1 MKKLIVIL
9 LLTFPLYVL
18 AQQGTLQLKGK
29 VFGKDSIALSGV
41 NINLFEEGTN
51 KKLHAVITDE
61 KGSFTITAPSKAIY
75 LSINYLGYI
84 PYRAKPV
91 FENELIVHLQEQTQL
106 LKEITVNTQ
115 RPLIEQQFD
124 RTVMNVDGNM
134 RLGIDAVDIL
144 KKIPGVVIK
153 NGTEILLENKAVN
166 VMMDGK
172 SVRMSGNDLM
182 NLLSGTSPAMISQ
195 IEVIHSPSAKVDA
208 QGDGAVINIKTLKR
222 QTPGYDMNLGLTTGH
237 GWKYPTSQSISAG
250 LTYRSNNDYVYGSY
264 SYGFGKQ
271 SQEIEKH
278 TFFQVANQRLDE
290 KQTYKV
296 PYGGHNVRIGW
307 DHYLKNKDLFGVLLT
322 AYQND
327 RKSNLIT
334 ETNISAFSA
343 TAIDSMRYANSENKT
358 NSKGV
363 NLNFN
368 YKTVIDSAKKQELT
382 MDADVG
388 VFDFTS
394 DNQLGTQL
402 LNTTGTPIF
411 SMQQF
416 LQDGHTSSK
425 IYSYKADYTQKL
437 HKGTLESG
445 FKASYVDLSN
455 QFNSVSKYDGGAFKD
470 RGSNDF
476 LYQETLLA
484 AYVSSKQ
491 TYQKFTIQLGLR
503 AEETITSGN
512 SLTLS
517 NMVKRDYLN
526 LFPNALV
533 AYKFGKNSLSFSY
546 ARRIGRPSYNAL
558 NPFVIVNGAYDVSKG
573 NPYLN
578 PSFTNSYRLGYN
590 SSIGLSVALSH
601 SMVKDVITD
610 LREVDDLSK
619 VSTSYKANMN
629 QNYNTGISMS
639 YYKQFFK
646 LWDLSVSGGSSFNR
660 YQFDYQNGKISVK
673 QLTAYASID
682 NHFKL
687 PKDWWIDVSY
697 YGQSKATYGYQINL
711 PYYFIS
717 STIGKGLW
725 KNKATLSLAVNDIF
739 FTSITRSEANYGN
752 VNYNLRSQYDSR
764 NFRMRFNYR
773 FGNSKIEM
781 RKRSSG
787 STEEQG
793 RTQ

>member
-1 MKKLIVIL
+1 MKKIIVIL
-9 LLTFPLYVL
+9 WLIFPLCVL
-18 AQQGTLQLKGK
+18 AQQNLLQVKGK
-29 VFGKDSIALSGV
+29 VFDKDSIPLSGV
-41 NINLFEEGTN
+41 NINLYEEGTN
-51 KKLHAVITDE
+51 KKIGAVITDE
-61 KGSFTITAPSKAIY
+61 KGVFSIAVPSKAVY

-84 PYRAKPV
+84 SYKSKPV

-106 LKEITVNTQ
+106 LKEIAVSGQ
-115 RPLIEQQFD
+115 KPLIEQQFD
-124 RTVMNVDGNM
+124 RTVVNVNGNV
-134 RLGIDAVDIL
+134 RLGMDAVDIL

-153 NGTEILLENKAVN
+153 NGTDILLENKAVN
-166 VMMDGK
+166 VMIDGK

-182 NLLSGTSPAMISQ
+182 ALLGGTSPATISQ

-208 QGDGAVINIKTLKR
+208 QDGGAIINIKTLKR
-222 QTPGYDMNLGLTTGH
+222 QTPGYDMNLGLTTGY
-237 GWKYPTSQSISAG
+237 GWKYPTSQSILAG
-250 LTYRSNNDYVYGSY
+250 LTYRSKNDYLYGSY

-290 KQTYKV
+290 KQTYTV
-296 PYGGHNVRIGW
+296 PYGGHNIRLGW
-307 DHYLKNKDLFGVLLT
+307 DHYLKNKDIFGVLLT
-322 AYQND
+322 AYDNK
-327 RKSNLIT
+327 RRSNLIT

-343 TAIDSMRYANSENKT
+343 TVIDSLRYADAKNKT
-358 NSKGV
+358 NSKGA
-363 NLNFN
+363 NLNLN
-368 YKTVIDSAKKQELT
+368 YKKVIDSAKKQELT
-382 MDADVG
+382 MDADIG
-388 VFDFTS
+388 IFDFTN

-402 LNTTGTPIF
+402 LNTAGNPIF

-416 LQDGHTSSK
+416 LQDGHTQSK
-425 IYSYKADYTQKL
+425 IYSYKADYSQKL
-437 HKGTLESG
+437 YTGILEAG

-455 QFNSVSKYDGGAFKD
+455 QFNSASKYEGEAFKD

-484 AYVSSKQ
+484 AYVSSRQ
-491 TYQKFTIQLGLR
+491 TYQKFTLQLGLR

-517 NMVKRDYLN
+517 NMVKRDYLS
-526 LFPNALV
+526 LFPNALL

-546 ARRIGRPSYNAL
+546 GRRIGRPAYNAL
-558 NPFVIVNGAYDVSKG
+558 NPFVIVNGAYDVSRG

-590 SSIGLSVALSH
+590 SNIGLSVGVSY
-601 SMVKDVITD
+601 SMVNDVITD
-610 LREVDDLSK
+610 LREINDLTK
-619 VSTSYKANMN
+619 VSTSYKTNMN
-629 QNYNTGISMS
+629 QNYNTGVNMS

-646 LWDLSVSGGSSFNR
+646 IWDLSISAGSSLNR
-660 YQFDYQNGKISVK
+660 YQFDYQGSKIKVK
-673 QLTAYASID
+673 QLTAYAAID

-697 YGQSKATYGYQINL
+697 YGQSRATYGYQINL
-711 PYYFIS
+711 PYYHIG

-764 NFRMRFNYR
+764 NFRLRFNYR
-773 FGNSKIEM
+773 FGNSKIEL
-781 RKRSSG
+781 RKRNSG